1 MALGWLH
8 VFQNAVD
15 PVAKADPVGDALY
28 VDVGRA
34 RHQGV
39 VNELVDRPHRGRF
52 AVREGGIV
60 QDERIFFLVG
70 LGRAPYRLIQVRS
83 RDRSCVRFLP
93 AANVLRAAHLF
104 PLRHGRI
111 LTLRRD
117 YTPNG
122 KSEA

>member
-1 MALGWLH
+1 MALGGLH

-39 VNELVDRPHRGRF
+39 VNELVDCAHRGRF

-60 QDERIFFLVG
+60 QDERIFFFVG
-70 LGRAPYRLIQVRS
+70 AGRAP
-83 RDRSCVRFLP
+83 F
-93 AANVLRAAHLF
+93 
-104 PLRHGRI
+104 G
-111 LTLRRD
+111 
-117 YTPNG
+117 
-122 KSEA
+122 